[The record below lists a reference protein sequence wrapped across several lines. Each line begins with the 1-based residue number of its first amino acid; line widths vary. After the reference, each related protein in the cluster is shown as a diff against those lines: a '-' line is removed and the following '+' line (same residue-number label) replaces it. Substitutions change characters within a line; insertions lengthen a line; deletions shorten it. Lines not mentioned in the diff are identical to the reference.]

1 MENEIFHTESYFS
14 VSAEE
19 LAQLAKIYKTYGTV
33 NDIYIS
39 CIVAD
44 NTPKTGEAI
53 WDRRC
58 EIASAYGV
66 GYILGKR
73 AERARRRN
81 SGKTQ
86 EVATV

>member
-1 MENEIFHTESYFS
+1 MENENYYTESYFS

-19 LAQLAKIYKTYGTV
+19 LIQLAKIYKTYGAV

-39 CIVAD
+39 GIVAD
-44 NTPKTGEAI
+44 NTPKTGETI

-73 AERARRRN
+73 AERARQKLR
-81 SGKTQ
+81 
-86 EVATV
+86 ATRKEKNA